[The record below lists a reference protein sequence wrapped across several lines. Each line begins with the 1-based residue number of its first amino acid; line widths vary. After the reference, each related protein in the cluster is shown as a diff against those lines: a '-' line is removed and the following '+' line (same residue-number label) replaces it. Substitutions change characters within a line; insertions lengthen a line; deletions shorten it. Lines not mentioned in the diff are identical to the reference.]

1 MSTKTMI
8 LTQNLR
14 EDLLK
19 NVKDVM
25 PGWNIIAGKDP
36 ETWKSHLMDA
46 EIIAGWKKDAAP
58 AAESQ
63 NLRWIQAWS
72 AGVNNLPL
80 EELEKN
86 NVFLTSANGVHAY
99 PISESIFGLMLA
111 LTRKIHTY
119 VKNQGEKKWH
129 HSHMSQEIHKKTI
142 GIMGAGAIGRE
153 TAKIAKAF
161 GMKVI
166 GVRHSGKEEQYFD
179 EMYTAE
185 KLDDILPHCDYVV
198 ITLPLTDETHSMF
211 SASQFKRMKSTA
223 FLINIGRG
231 EILVEQ
237 DLISALKEG
246 EIAGAGLDVFEK
258 EPLQESSPL
267 WEMENVIITP
277 HTSGSTEYYDERV
290 VNDIL
295 VPNLKEYLKG
305 NEPSRNLVDY
315 RKGY

>member
-8 LTQNLR
+8 LTQDLR

-19 NVKDVM
+19 NVKNVM
-25 PGWNIIAGKDP
+25 PGWNIISGKNP
-36 ETWKSHLMDA
+36 EIWKSHLMDA
-46 EIIAGWKKDAAP
+46 EIIAGWKKDTVQAAD
-58 AAESQ
+58 SN
-63 NLRWIQAWS
+63 NLRWIQTWS

-99 PISESIFGLMLA
+99 PISETIFGLLLA

-119 VKNQGEKKWH
+119 VRNQEEKKWH
-129 HSHMSQEIHKKTI
+129 HSHMNQEIHKKTI
-142 GIMGAGAIGRE
+142 GIIGAGAIGCE

-166 GVRHSGKEEQYFD
+166 GVRHSGKEEQHFD
-179 EMYTAE
+179 EMHTAK
-185 KLDDILPHCDYVV
+185 KLDDILPHCDYIV
-198 ITLPLTDETHSMF
+198 ITLPLTDETHSLF
-211 SASQFKRMKSTA
+211 SASQFKRMKNTA

-277 HTSGSTEYYDERV
+277 HISGSTEYYDERV
-290 VNDIL
+290 INDIL
-295 VPNLKEYLKG
+295 VPNLKEYLEGKK
-305 NEPSRNLVDY
+305 PARNLVDY

>member
-1 MSTKTMI
+1 MI
-8 LTQNLR
+8 LTQDLR

-19 NVKDVM
+19 NVKNVM
-25 PGWNIIAGKDP
+25 PGWNIISGKDP
-36 ETWKSHLMDA
+36 EIWKSHLMDA
-46 EIIAGWKKDAAP
+46 EIIAGWKKDTVQAAD
-58 AAESQ
+58 SN
-63 NLRWIQAWS
+63 NLRWIQTWS

-99 PISESIFGLMLA
+99 PISETIFGLMLA

-119 VKNQGEKKWH
+119 VRNQEEKKWH
-129 HSHMSQEIHKKTI
+129 HSHMNQEIHKKTI
-142 GIMGAGAIGRE
+142 GIIGAGAIGCE

-166 GVRHSGKEEQYFD
+166 GVRLSGKEEQHFD
-179 EMYTAE
+179 EMHTAE
-185 KLDDILPHCDYVV
+185 KLDDILPHCDYIV
-198 ITLPLTDETHSMF
+198 ITLPLTDETHSLF
-211 SASQFKRMKSTA
+211 SASQFKRMKNTA

-290 VNDIL
+290 INDIL
-295 VPNLKEYLKG
+295 VPNLKEYLEGKK
-305 NEPSRNLVDY
+305 PAHNLVDY

>member
-8 LTQNLR
+8 LTQDLR

-19 NVKDVM
+19 NVKNVM
-25 PGWNIIAGKDP
+25 PGWNIISGKDP
-36 ETWKSHLMDA
+36 EIWKGHLMDA
-46 EIIAGWKKDAAP
+46 EIIAGWKKDTVQAAD
-58 AAESQ
+58 SN
-63 NLRWIQAWS
+63 NLRWIQTWS

-99 PISESIFGLMLA
+99 PISETIFGLMLA

-119 VKNQGEKKWH
+119 VRNQEEKKWH
-129 HSHMSQEIHKKTI
+129 HSHMNQEIHKKTI
-142 GIMGAGAIGRE
+142 GIIGAGAIGCE

-166 GVRHSGKEEQYFD
+166 GVRHSGKEEQHFD
-179 EMYTAE
+179 EMHTAE
-185 KLDDILPHCDYVV
+185 KLDDILPHCDYIV
-198 ITLPLTDETHSMF
+198 ITLPLTDETHSLF
-211 SASQFKRMKSTA
+211 SASQFKRMKNTA

-290 VNDIL
+290 INDIL
-295 VPNLKEYLKG
+295 VPNLKEYLEGKK
-305 NEPSRNLVDY
+305 PARNLVDY